1 MMYKFIDT
9 NQPASKDTERTC
21 EALYLFEKKKTLDE
35 LVNGFTTLRVKG
47 INEIKQSSNIAELP
61 TDGGFFLSSRLE
73 SREIEVT
80 FMLRSNTPQELV
92 EKQSAI
98 NRYLYS
104 GLKKFTFLTMP
115 NWYYEG
121 VFTSIEYEEGTLN
134 PTGII
139 NIMCPSPYRYSVDTI
154 EIGLNE
160 ALNAPETIGGKYYP
174 ERLEMQLESTDSLA
188 LGGTLKGSDGKK
200 LIFITSYPDA
210 PQKWVL
216 DFKSANLKVDGVNK
230 GHLIDIQS
238 DISSFY
244 LKKGD
249 KLTVDTGK
257 EIGTNL
263 KMIFRRREVG

>member
-1 MMYKFIDT
+1 MYDFRKVDELVNSKPFIT
-9 NQPASKDTERTC
+9 S
-21 EALYLFEKKKTLDE
+21 EALYLFSQKKTLDE
-35 LVNGFTTLRVKG
+35 LVSGFTTLRVKG
-47 INEIKQSSNIAELP
+47 INEIKQASNIAELP

-134 PTGII
+134 PTGTIH
-139 NIMCPSPYRYSVDTI
+139 IMCPSPYRYSVDTI

-160 ALNAPETIGGKYYP
+160 ALNASEIIGGKYYP

-230 GHLIDIQS
+230 SHLIDIQS
-238 DISSFY
+238 DVSSFY

-249 KLTVDTGK
+249 KLTVDAGK
-257 EIGTNL
+257 EVGTDL
-263 KMIFRRREVG
+263 TMIFRRREVG